1 VASLRRVLAVA
12 TPLALAVARGGA
24 EQAVREP
31 VFPSETR
38 LVVLQATVK
47 NGRGEL
53 VTNLGREAFTLYE
66 DGKAQP
72 ISVFRADDVPVS
84 LGLLIDNSGSMRRLR
99 AKVEEAALACVRA
112 SNHDDEV
119 FVLNFADK
127 ASIDVP
133 MTPMTPMRPMNDDVR
148 ALEDGIAR
156 LDSIGGTA
164 MRDAIEIGSRY
175 LNEHARR
182 DRRVLL
188 LITDGNDNASVT
200 PLEEIRRRTELRE
213 IAIYAIG
220 LLRNDHGRHELDELA
235 EATGGAAYFPGEPG
249 SIDTLEPNALEIARQ
264 IRSQYT
270 IAYTPSHPAP
280 DGSYRKLRVDV
291 RGSGLTAT
299 TRAGYR
305 MPRQP
310 RPGESR

>member
-1 VASLRRVLAVA
+1 MASLRRVLAVA
-12 TPLALAVARGGA
+12 TPLAFALARGGA
-24 EQAVREP
+24 EQAVRKP

-127 ASIDVP
+127 ARIDVP
-133 MTPMTPMRPMNDDVR
+133 LTTDIAEIER
-148 ALEDGIAR
+148 GIAR
-156 LDSIGGTA
+156 VDSIGGTA
-164 MRDAIEIGSRY
+164 LRDALDLGTRYLAENGSRQRK
-175 LNEHARR
+175 A
-182 DRRVLL
+182 LL
-188 LITDGNDNASVT
+188 VISDGKDNASTTSVDQ
-200 PLEEIRRRTELRE
+200 IRREAEKLD
-213 IAIYAIG
+213 IVVYAVG
-220 LLRNDHGRHELDELA
+220 LASDEDGSISRYGRHELDDLA
-235 EATGGAAYFPGEPG
+235 ELTGGVAYYPRSFEELDA
-249 SIDTLEPNALEIARQ
+249 IALGIARQ

-270 IAYTPSHPAP
+270 IGYRPADRSL
-280 DGSYRKLRVDV
+280 DGSYRKLRVVARSPERLTV
-291 RGSGLTAT
+291 R
-299 TRAGYR
+299 TRAGFR
-305 MPRQP
+305 GTPVPGR
-310 RPGESR
+310 RPSPPTM